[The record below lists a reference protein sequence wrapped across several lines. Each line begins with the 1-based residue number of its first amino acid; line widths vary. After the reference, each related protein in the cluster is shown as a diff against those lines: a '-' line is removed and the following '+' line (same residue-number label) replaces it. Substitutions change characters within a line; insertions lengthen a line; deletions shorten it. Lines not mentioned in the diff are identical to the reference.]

1 MCGRLAVMERGQ
13 IVEELSQAAL
23 VRGEAHHPYT
33 QRLLRASEAYGEGP
47 AAAAPTPAAVNEGR
61 A

>member
-1 MCGRLAVMERGQ
+1 MERGRL
-13 IVEELSQAAL
+13 VEELSRAAL
-23 VRGEAHHPYT
+23 VRGEANHPYT

-47 AAAAPTPAAVNEGR
+47 AAEAPPAPAPVEEC